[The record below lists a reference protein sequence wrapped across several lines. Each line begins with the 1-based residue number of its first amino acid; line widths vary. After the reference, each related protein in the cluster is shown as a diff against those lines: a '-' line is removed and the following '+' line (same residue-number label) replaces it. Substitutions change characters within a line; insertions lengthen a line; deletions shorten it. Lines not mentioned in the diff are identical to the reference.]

1 MTITALPSRDEYTS
15 SAGQTVF
22 NYSFKIYESSNLDVY
37 VTPVGQ
43 MANDAADLT
52 TDYVV
57 DPNTID
63 NPAGGFITFNSP
75 LSSGDLVT
83 IVSNIPY
90 DRTVDYQVNGDFLP
104 PTVNGDND
112 RQVSQ
117 IKQVLTQANRS
128 LTYPQS
134 LQGAASLTFPSPEAG
149 LYLKWKIDLSGL
161 ENIDLD
167 AKFLALSGGTMA
179 GSINMGG
186 YDITNI
192 GATYTS
198 RLVLAGSE
206 IIPSRDFTITL
217 AEQITLVDGQVS
229 VTFTNNTLGATFYIN
244 SPDADSGLIIAGA
257 DYSIDNATKT
267 VTLDNSYPA
276 GTILVMRYF
285 DGDASEGFLEE
296 PHDWTGQ
303 QQQVFTDLTYAT
315 NIDWDADSQVTGV
328 TLTGNANFNAPTN
341 LKNRGYY
348 ELWITQDGTGSRVP
362 TFDAA
367 FIAASLPT
375 LSTGAG
381 DVDILFFKSNGSSLV
396 CISSTLNA
404 F

>member
-1 MTITALPSRDEYTS
+1 MTITALESRDEYTS
-15 SAGQTVF
+15 SAGQLVF
-22 NYSFKIYESSNLDVY
+22 NYSFKIYENTNLDVY
-37 VTPVGQ
+37 VTPSGQ
-43 MANDAADLT
+43 SANDAADLT
-52 TDYVV
+52 TAYVV
-57 DPNTID
+57 DPNTIG

-104 PTVNGDND
+104 TTVNGDND

-117 IKQVLTQANRS
+117 IKQVLTQVGRTLA
-128 LTYPQS
+128 YPQS
-134 LQGAASLTFPSPEAG
+134 LQGASALTFPSPEAG
-149 LYLKWKIDLSGL
+149 LYLKWKVDLSGL
-161 ENIDLD
+161 ENIDLGGE
-167 AKFLALSGGTMA
+167 FLALSGGAMA
-179 GSINMGG
+179 GAIDMGG
-186 YDITNI
+186 YDLPNI
-192 GATYTS
+192 GVTYTS
-198 RLVLAGSE
+198 RLFLAGSE
-206 IIPSRDFTITL
+206 IIPNRDFTITL

-244 SPDADSGLIIAGA
+244 SLDADSGLIIGGA
-257 DYSIDNATKT
+257 DYSVDNATNT
-267 VTLDNSYPA
+267 VTLNNSYPA
-276 GTILVMRYF
+276 GTILVMQYF
-285 DGDASEGFLEE
+285 DGDATGSFLLEA
-296 PHDWTGQ
+296 HDWGGQ
-303 QQQVFTDLTYAT
+303 QQPVFADLTYAA

-367 FIAASLPT
+367 YVAASLPT
-375 LSTGAG
+375 LSTDAGA
-381 DVDILFFKSNGSSLV
+381 VDILSFKSNGTSVVCVGSL
-396 CISSTLNA
+396 LNA